1 MRGKALFWWSWLLV
15 VSGGVVAAGL
25 VMLLAP
31 GLTRLLFSL
40 LVFASPSAIDRFG
53 QQAVGYTTLAHG
65 VLGAVMVGWGLAL
78 LTIVAGPLRH
88 CSHEA
93 WTTCA
98 VSVAAWFIADTA
110 FSLATGFWQNAILNI
125 VLAILF
131 GLPLAGIR
139 GTCEGRPERFA

>member
-1 MRGKALFWWSWLLV
+1 MRGMALFWWFWLLV

-40 LVFASPSAIDRFG
+40 LLFASPVTIDRFG
-53 QQAVGYTTLAHG
+53 QQAVGYATLTHG
-65 VLGAVMVGWGLAL
+65 VLGAVLFGWGVMLLA
-78 LTIVAGPLRH
+78 IVAGPLRRQ
-88 CSHEA
+88 SREA

-98 VSVAAWFIADTA
+98 ISVAAWFIADTG
-110 FSLATGFWQNAILNI
+110 FSLATGFWQNAVLNG

-131 GLPLAGIR
+131 GLPLVGIR